1 MDDDSERVW
10 SEGKLLTMLRGF
22 LLQLLG
28 QLWTHLLSS
37 PEYPQLSGLG
47 RSLAR
52 CSFLVDGRCLTH
64 FRFEGASG
72 WVWVVIFGA
81 AATIAVYARIF
92 ILGYRGCGLP
102 KRYSCPQVY
111 LAAFCGLYR
120 EDFYCH
126 FAVTRAVRALCC
138 LLSNSLEMY
147 VVAEITNGREG
158 TNIEDILPVLN
169 PYAEDIG
176 HSQQ

>member
-1 MDDDSERVW
+1 MDDNSERVW

-126 FAVTRAVRALCC
+126 FAVTRAMLPPCVWDV
-138 LLSNSLEMY
+138 E
-147 VVAEITNGREG
+147 AEITNGRAG
-158 TNIEDILPVLN
+158 TNIGDILPFLN

-176 HSQQ
+176 HSQ